1 MLKEYARFGCIGPNL
16 KKEIGRKMTK
26 AIESEPLD
34 GFCLQSESSFCY
46 SFLFVLTLFFS
57 TISRTNKIIPTIK
70 KITPKTTKTYPELK
84 KIL

>member
-34 GFCLQSESSFCY
+34 GFCLQSEEWSLIDHSFFIDNCCENPRKKRPY
-46 SFLFVLTLFFS
+46 NYRNHRNENICHRILTF
-57 TISRTNKIIPTIK
+57 
-70 KITPKTTKTYPELK
+70 
-84 KIL
+84 